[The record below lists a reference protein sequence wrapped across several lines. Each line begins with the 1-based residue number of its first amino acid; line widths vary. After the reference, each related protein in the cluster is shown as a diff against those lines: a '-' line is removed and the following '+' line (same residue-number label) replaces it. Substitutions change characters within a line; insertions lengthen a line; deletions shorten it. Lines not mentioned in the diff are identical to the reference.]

1 MKKRVAAG
9 IMAGIMAMV
18 MLSGCGG
25 GTKEADAEVK
35 KKQWCQMKK
44 LMC

>member
-9 IMAGIMAMV
+9 IMAGIMAMG

-35 KKQWCQMKK
+35 EILLKWLIM
-44 LMC
+44 L